1 MENIIKP
8 TALPVQFD
16 SIPTELK
23 RVNRWVMWKYLQVGE
38 GAEARFSKVP
48 LTINGKGASSTDPA
62 TWTDYFS
69 AKDAYETGSYDGVGV
84 VFDGSDNLTGV
95 DIDDCLADGA
105 LTEFAQNIVN
115 NVQGYCEVSPS
126 GTGVKIF
133 TLANDID
140 KFVDH
145 TLGLEIYTKSRYF
158 TVTGHKMQGDVPTE
172 LQSLAK
178 YVPERVVKR
187 SGDPFEDY
195 KPPLAEWT
203 IERVESELLP
213 YLDPEGYSDWI
224 MVGQCLHHQFNGD
237 YEALELFDR
246 WSERSDKYT
255 IGGCQNKWNS
265 FRGQGVTLR
274 TLIFLVSQQNLQ
286 MAISSGEIVL
296 EANSPVANANKFLE
310 AEYSE
315 EQGIKLVHYAGDFY
329 IYIGT
334 HYRFIEEGTIRSA
347 MYRFLTSCKKM
358 AKGKV
363 VPFNPSQASVNSI
376 LDAVKALVH
385 VEHLP
390 ESRPPVW
397 LKNFAANRPP
407 AEKIFSMKNGLYH
420 FESSTLLPHSLGFFT
435 THSLPFAYDPTA
447 RCPLWNQFLNDV
459 WKDDEEAKDLLMEYF
474 GYVLSG
480 DTKQQKYLS
489 VIGPRRS
496 GKGTINRILIALLG
510 QNNVV
515 SPQIEELCD
524 TFSLQSWLGKP
535 LASFSDARLTGRN
548 TTGVVSQMLRIVG
561 GDPVTV
567 NRKNKEALDVF
578 LPTRIIMFSNEA
590 LQLSENSNA
599 LVGRMLM
606 LQMTNSFYGKEDV
619 GLYDKLTAELSGI
632 FNMAMEANK
641 RRLSRAGERFIQPT
655 SAQDTLDMA
664 SEIANPLSTFID
676 DMLEY
681 CNDGTIE
688 KDDLFAVYRKWA
700 MKQNLTVG
708 TALSFKRR
716 FISATQDKGV
726 TSVRDRANGN
736 REYIYRGVKLNEHA
750 QNYINSLGTFDKEGF

>member
-1 MENIIKP
+1 MEDIIKP
-8 TALPVQFD
+8 TALSVQFEN
-16 SIPTELK
+16 IPTELK
-23 RVNRWVMWKYLQVGE
+23 RLPRWVMWKYLQVGE
-38 GAEARFSKVP
+38 NNEARFSKVP
-48 LTINGKGASSTDPA
+48 LTTHGKGASSTDPN

-69 AKDAYETGSYDGVGV
+69 AKAAYETGSFDGVGV

-95 DIDDCLADGA
+95 DIDDCLSDGQ
-105 LTEFAQNIVN
+105 LSEFAKNILD
-115 NVQGYCEVSPS
+115 NVEGYCEISPS
-126 GTGVKIF
+126 GTGVKLF
-133 TLANDID
+133 TLANDVD

-145 TLGLEIYTKSRYF
+145 ALGLEIYTKSRYF
-158 TVTGHKMQGDVPTE
+158 TVTGHKMQGVVPTE
-172 LQSLAK
+172 LQTLAK
-178 YVPERVVKR
+178 YVPERIVKR
-187 SGDPFEDY
+187 SGDLFEDY

-203 IERVESELLP
+203 IERVENELLP
-213 YLDPEGYSDWI
+213 YLDPDGYSDWI
-224 MVGQCLHHQFNGD
+224 MVGQCLHHQFGGD

-246 WSERSDKYT
+246 WSERSTKYS
-255 IGGCQNKWNS
+255 IGVCQAKWNS

-274 TLIFLVSQQNLQ
+274 TMIFLVSQKNLQ
-286 MAISSGEIVL
+286 TAINNGDIVL
-296 EANSPVANANKFLE
+296 EANSPVTNAKKFLE

-315 EQGIKLVHYAGDFY
+315 EQGVQLVHYAGDFY

-358 AKGKV
+358 VKSNA
-363 VPFNPSQASVNSI
+363 VPFNPTQSSVNSI

-385 VEHLP
+385 LEHLP

-397 LKNFAANRPP
+397 LKQFASNRPP
-407 AEKIFSMKNGLYH
+407 AEKIVSMKNGLYH
-420 FESSTLLPHSLGFFT
+420 FDSDTLLSHSLGFFN
-435 THSLPFAYDPTA
+435 THSLPFEYDPTA
-447 RCPLWNQFLNDV
+447 ACPQWEQFLNDV
-459 WKDDEEAKDLLMEYF
+459 WGDDEEAKNLLMEYF

-524 TFSLQSWLGKP
+524 TFALQSWLGKP

-619 GLYDKLTAELSGI
+619 GLYDKLSTELSGI
-632 FNMAMEANK
+632 FNMAMAANK
-641 RRLSRAGERFIQPT
+641 RRLARLGERFVQPT

-681 CNDGTIE
+681 DANGTIE
-688 KDDLFAVYRKWA
+688 KDDLFAVYKKWA
-700 MKQNLTVG
+700 MKQNLSVG

-726 TSVRDRANGN
+726 TSVRDRASKCKG
-736 REYIYRGVKLNEHA
+736 YVYRGVKLNDSA
-750 QNYINSLGTFDKEGF
+750 QNYINSLGNFEKDGF